1 MTRKQKVWFFQSA
14 FLTDLSHFMSI
25 LMCENMNNNNSK
37 ISEIEAEILMVFCY
51 KIIHTFVINSLVITL
66 NLVNFKVYRPTPGPR
81 LSMSL

>member
-1 MTRKQKVWFFQSA
+1 
-14 FLTDLSHFMSI
+14 
-25 LMCENMNNNNSK
+25 MNNNNSK